1 MHSRGLT
8 QAQLARSVGVADT
21 QISRW
26 RRGQVVP
33 TLQYLQRLADTFG
46 IDRMTLDQLVG
57 LPVAQAPGGEPGVE
71 PEVEAELQAH
81 QARLRA
87 VMQTRLPRS
96 MWQAY
101 VEACVA
107 LAEGLST
114 SVRTGIGALS
124 TNVDS
129 AIVQLGD
136 MPGVNAGL
144 LDRLMA
150 AYNPVEGRA
159 ICVPTVVGKRGN
171 PVLWARRFFPEM
183 ARLAG
188 DTGAKHLIG
197 EHADLV
203 CEVEM
208 AGEAAVTD
216 IDTPEALA
224 AWRTRSS
231 E

>member
-1 MHSRGLT
+1 MMREPPGSPGQRFAGWLEASMRSRGFT

-46 IDRMTLDQLVG
+46 IERMTLDQLVG

-87 VMQTRLPRS
+87 AMQAHLPPN
-96 MWQAY
+96 MWRAY

-114 SVRTGIGALS
+114 SAKQV
-124 TNVDS
+124 
-129 AIVQLGD
+129 LGEWLARAATEAKAD
-136 MPGVNAGL
+136 AEHDPPP
-144 LDRLMA
+144 DRPLGFR
-150 AYNPVEGRA
+150 P
-159 ICVPTVVGKRGN
+159 
-171 PVLWARRFFPEM
+171 
-183 ARLAG
+183 
-188 DTGAKHLIG
+188 
-197 EHADLV
+197 
-203 CEVEM
+203 
-208 AGEAAVTD
+208 
-216 IDTPEALA
+216 
-224 AWRTRSS
+224 
-231 E
+231 